1 VDLRA
6 VTVDH
11 QRRRAVGARLDGKG
25 EKEEP
30 GQPPVLSHRRDHRSD
45 ARDDR
50 QDDAAGHDRTDER
63 GLRQAAGAMTGEK
76 PNETLVVAG
85 KPMHPE
91 RDVRDEQ
98 ARKDRQRCD
107 NDEGDKDAADVC
119 PERVARAGQ
128 RQSSPAALR
137 VENGNHS
144 GEVRS
149 SSAGSRAAE

>member
-1 VDLRA
+1 
-6 VTVDH
+6 
-11 QRRRAVGARLDGKG
+11 
-25 EKEEP
+25 
-30 GQPPVLSHRRDHRSD
+30 
-45 ARDDR
+45 
-50 QDDAAGHDRTDER
+50 
-63 GLRQAAGAMTGEK
+63 MTGEK

-91 RDVRDEQ
+91 RDARDEQ

-137 VENGNHS
+137 VENGEPQRRS
-144 GEVRS
+144 TLVVRGF
-149 SSAGSRAAE
+149 AGSGIVLGCDGFGR